1 MLTIHAVGN
10 THAET
15 RANPVSTKATGR
27 RGEFDYLRGFV
38 IVLHC
43 LPSQLV
49 PNLARLEG
57 CRRLCGRV
65 GDDPHLVPSRLCQ
78 PLNGDRGWCPAPC

>member
-38 IVLHC
+38 IVASGSSCTTNHN
-43 LPSQLV
+43 QQNDFGFTV
-49 PNLARLEG
+49 RLAIDE
-57 CRRLCGRV
+57 
-65 GDDPHLVPSRLCQ
+65 
-78 PLNGDRGWCPAPC
+78 NWEKN

>member
-27 RGEFDYLRGFV
+27 RGEFDYMRGFV
-38 IVLHC
+38 IVASGSSWTTNHNC
-43 LPSQLV
+43 T
-49 PNLARLEG
+49 
-57 CRRLCGRV
+57 
-65 GDDPHLVPSRLCQ
+65 
-78 PLNGDRGWCPAPC
+78 DR